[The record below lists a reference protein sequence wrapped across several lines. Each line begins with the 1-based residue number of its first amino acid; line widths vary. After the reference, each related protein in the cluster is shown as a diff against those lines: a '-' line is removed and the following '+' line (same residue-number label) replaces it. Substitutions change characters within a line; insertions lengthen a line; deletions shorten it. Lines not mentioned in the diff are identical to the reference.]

1 MDGHIILTL
10 KSVALIG
17 LVEAGVIQK
26 DDDGGVDTERFE
38 RFWRR
43 FQGNLDNAMDNAM
56 AELSA
61 RYQAAYDCAK
71 EANRTANRG
80 AHKRYLS
87 SKFALFFSALA
98 FFFGFLCGL
107 SALVLVL

>member
-1 MDGHIILTL
+1 MDGHIILML
-10 KSVALIG
+10 KSVALID
-17 LVEAGVIQK
+17 LVEAGVIQR

-38 RFWRR
+38 LFWRR
-43 FQGNLDNAMDNAM
+43 FQGNLNNAMDNAM

-61 RYQAAYDCAK
+61 RYQDAYDCAK

-87 SKFALFFSALA
+87 RKSALFFAALA

>member
-1 MDGHIILTL
+1 MDGNIILTL

-71 EANRTANRG
+71 EANRTAKS
-80 AHKRYLS
+80 AL
-87 SKFALFFSALA
+87 FFAALALFFS
-98 FFFGFLCGL
+98 FLCGL

>member
-1 MDGHIILTL
+1 MDGNIILTL

-26 DDDGGVDTERFE
+26 DDDGGVDTEQFE

-61 RYQAAYDCAK
+61 RYQAAYDCAR
-71 EANRTANRG
+71 EANRTA
-80 AHKRYLS
+80 KS
-87 SKFALFFSALA
+87 ALFFAALA
-98 FFFGFLCGL
+98 LFFGFLCCLG
-107 SALVLVL
+107 APVLVP